1 MSTPQQLSVR
11 NLSIMFGGVHAV
23 EDVSFDVEPGEV
35 FAIIG
40 PNGAGK
46 STIFNLISR
55 LYEPSAGSIHYGE
68 HDLLQLPAH
77 KVVQTGIAR
86 TFQNIELFEQATV
99 LQNLLVGRHHCTS
112 RNPFTSFA
120 FLPVVKNAEIEH
132 RRKVEDIID
141 LLELAQYR
149 DERIADLSYGAR
161 KNVELARAL
170 CAEPTMLLLDEP
182 ASGLNNE
189 ETDDV
194 GFWLED
200 IKHDLGVTLVMVEHD
215 MGLVGQV
222 ADRVMAINDGRLL
235 AIGTPDEVRE
245 NTEVQQAYLGV
256 ADEAAG

>member
-1 MSTPQQLSVR
+1 MSSPATLSIR

-23 EDVSFDVEPGEV
+23 EDVSFDVNPGEV

-55 LYEPSAGSIHYGE
+55 LYEPSNGTIHYGD
-68 HDLLQLPAH
+68 HDLLTMPAH
-77 KVVQTGIAR
+77 KIVQTGIAR
-86 TFQNIELFEQATV
+86 TFQNIELFEKATV
-99 LQNLLVGRHHCTS
+99 LENMLVGRHSHMS
-112 RNPFTSFA
+112 ANAFTSFA
-120 FLPVVKNAEIEH
+120 FLPSVKKSELEH

-141 LLELAQYR
+141 LLEIAEYR
-149 DERIADLSYGAR
+149 DERIADLPYGAR

-170 CAEPTMLLLDEP
+170 CAEPSLLLLDEP

-189 ETDDV
+189 ETDDI

-215 MGLVGQV
+215 MNLVGSI
-222 ADRVMAINDGRLL
+222 ADRVMAINDGRLIT
-235 AIGTPDEVRE
+235 IGTPEEVRE
-245 NTEVQQAYLGV
+245 NKEVQEAYLGV
-256 ADEAAG
+256 AV

>member
-1 MSTPQQLSVR
+1 MNEPQRLSVR

-23 EDVSFDVEPGEV
+23 ENVSFDVEPGEV

-55 LYEPSAGSIHYGE
+55 FYEPSAGSIHYGE

-99 LQNLLVGRHHCTS
+99 LQNLLVGRHHRTS
-112 RNPFTSFA
+112 RNPFTSFI
-120 FLPVVKNAEIEH
+120 FLPAVKKAEIEH

-235 AIGTPDEVRE
+235 TIGTPDEVRE
-245 NTEVQQAYLGV
+245 NAEVQQAYLG
-256 ADEAAG
+256 ATEGDAE

>member
-1 MSTPQQLSVR
+1 MSNDKRLTVR

-23 EDVSFDVEPGEV
+23 EDVSFEVEPGEV

-55 LYEPSAGSIHYGE
+55 LYEPSGGSIHYGDQ
-68 HDLLQLPAH
+68 DLLGLPAH
-77 KVVQTGIAR
+77 KIVEAGIGR

-99 LQNLLVGRHHCTS
+99 LQNLLVGRHSHA
-112 RNPFTSFA
+112 RANPLSHFL
-120 FLPVVKNAEIEH
+120 FLPGARRAEIEH

-141 LLELAQYR
+141 LMEIAKYR
-149 DERIADLSYGAR
+149 DERIADLPYGAR

-170 CAEPTMLLLDEP
+170 CAEPSLLLLDEP
-182 ASGLNNE
+182 ASGLNHE

-194 GFWLED
+194 SFWLED

-215 MGLVGQV
+215 MNLVGRV
-222 ADRVMAINDGRLL
+222 ADRVMAVNDGRLL
-235 AIGTPDEVRE
+235 AIGTPDEVRNNE
-245 NTEVQQAYLGV
+245 DVQRAYLGV
-256 ADEAAG
+256 AA

>member
-1 MSTPQQLSVR
+1 MNSAATLSVR

-23 EDVSFDVEPGEV
+23 EDVSFDVNPGEV

-55 LYEPSAGSIHYGE
+55 LYEPSAGSIHYGD
-68 HDLLQLPAH
+68 HDLLKLPAH
-77 KVVQTGIAR
+77 RVVQTGIAR

-99 LQNLLVGRHHCTS
+99 LQNLLVGRHNKMS
-112 RNPFTSFA
+112 RNPFSNFA
-120 FLPVVKNAEIEH
+120 FLPGVKKSELEH

-141 LLELAQYR
+141 LLELARYR
-149 DERIADLSYGAR
+149 EERIADLPYGAR

-170 CAEPTMLLLDEP
+170 CAEPSLLLLDEP

-215 MGLVGQV
+215 MNLVGSI
-222 ADRVMAINDGRLL
+222 ADRVMAINDGRLIT
-235 AIGTPDEVRE
+235 IGTPDEVR
-245 NTEVQQAYLGV
+245 NNPEVQQAYLGV
-256 ADEAAG
+256 SE

>member
-1 MSTPQQLSVR
+1 MSAATLSVR
-11 NLSIMFGGVHAV
+11 NLSITFGGVHAV
-23 EDVSFDVEPGEV
+23 EDVSFDVSPGEV

-46 STIFNLISR
+46 STLFNLISR
-55 LYEPSAGSIHYGE
+55 LYEPTNGSIRYGD
-68 HDLLQLPAH
+68 HDILKLPPH

-99 LQNLLVGRHHCTS
+99 LENMLVGRHSHMS
-112 RNPFTSFA
+112 RNPFSSFA
-120 FLPVVKNAEIEH
+120 FLPGVKKSELEH

-141 LLELAQYR
+141 LLEIARYR
-149 DERIADLSYGAR
+149 EEKIADLPYGVR

-170 CAEPTMLLLDEP
+170 CAEPSLLLLDEP

-215 MGLVGQV
+215 MNLVGSI
-222 ADRVMAINDGRLL
+222 ADRVMAINDGRLIT
-235 AIGTPDEVRE
+235 IGTPDEVR
-245 NTEVQQAYLGV
+245 NHPEVQQAYLGIS
-256 ADEAAG
+256 A

>member
-1 MSTPQQLSVR
+1 VSTGATLSVQ

-23 EDVSFDVEPGEV
+23 EDVSFEVNPGEV

-55 LYEPSAGSIHYGE
+55 LYEPSNGSIHYGE
-68 HDLLQLPAH
+68 HDLLELPAH
-77 KVVQTGIAR
+77 EIVHTGIAR

-99 LQNLLVGRHHCTS
+99 LQNLLVGRHSHMV
-112 RNPFTSFA
+112 RNPFSNFA
-120 FLPVVKNAEIEH
+120 FLPGVKKSELEH
-132 RRKVEDIID
+132 RRKVEDVID

-170 CAEPTMLLLDEP
+170 CAEPSLLLLDEP

-215 MGLVGQV
+215 MNLVGSI
-222 ADRVMAINDGRLL
+222 ADRVMAINDGQLIT
-235 AIGTPDEVRE
+235 IGTPDEVR
-245 NTEVQQAYLGV
+245 NNAEVQQAYLGV
-256 ADEAAG
+256 SE

>member
-1 MSTPQQLSVR
+1 MSSSATLSIR

-23 EDVSFDVEPGEV
+23 EDVSFDVNPGEV

-55 LYEPSAGSIHYGE
+55 LYEPSSGTIHYGD
-68 HDLLQLPAH
+68 HDLLTMPAH
-77 KVVQTGIAR
+77 KIVQTGIAR
-86 TFQNIELFEQATV
+86 TFQNIELFEKATV
-99 LQNLLVGRHHCTS
+99 LQNMLVGRHSHMS
-112 RNPFTSFA
+112 SNAFTSFA
-120 FLPVVKNAEIEH
+120 FLPSVKKTELEH

-141 LLELAQYR
+141 LLEIAEYR
-149 DERIADLSYGAR
+149 DERIADLPYGAR

-170 CAEPTMLLLDEP
+170 CAEPSLLLLDEP

-189 ETDDV
+189 ETDDI

-215 MGLVGQV
+215 MNLVGSI
-222 ADRVMAINDGRLL
+222 ADRVMAINDGQLIT
-235 AIGTPDEVRE
+235 IGTPEEVRE
-245 NTEVQQAYLGV
+245 NKEVQEAYLGI
-256 ADEAAG
+256 AT

>member
-1 MSTPQQLSVR
+1 MSSPATLSIR

-23 EDVSFDVEPGEV
+23 EDVSFDVNPGEV

-46 STIFNLISR
+46 SPIFNLISR
-55 LYEPSAGSIHYGE
+55 LYEPSNGTIHYGD
-68 HDLLQLPAH
+68 HDLLTLPAH
-77 KVVQTGIAR
+77 KIVQTGIAR
-86 TFQNIELFEQATV
+86 TFQNIELFEKATV
-99 LQNLLVGRHHCTS
+99 LENMLVGRHSHMS
-112 RNPFTSFA
+112 ANAFTSFA
-120 FLPVVKNAEIEH
+120 FLPSVKKSELEH
-132 RRKVEDIID
+132 RGKVEDIID
-141 LLELAQYR
+141 LLEIAEYR

-170 CAEPTMLLLDEP
+170 CAEPSLLLLDEP

-215 MGLVGQV
+215 MNLVGSI
-222 ADRVMAINDGRLL
+222 ADRVMAINDGRLIT
-235 AIGTPDEVRE
+235 IGTPEEVRE
-245 NTEVQQAYLGV
+245 NKEVQEAYLGV
-256 ADEAAG
+256 AT

>member
-1 MSTPQQLSVR
+1 MTAGKTLSVR
-11 NLSIMFGGVHAV
+11 NLSIEFGGVHAV

-55 LYEPSAGSIHYGE
+55 LYEPTQGSIRYGE
-68 HDLLQLPAH
+68 QDLLKLPAH
-77 KVVQTGIAR
+77 RIVHAGIGR

-99 LQNLLVGRHHCTS
+99 LQNLLVGRHSHM
-112 RNPFTSFA
+112 RANPFGSFL
-120 FLPVVKNAEIEH
+120 FTKSVLRRELEH
-132 RRKVEDIID
+132 RGKVEDIID
-141 LLELAQYR
+141 LMEIAQYR
-149 DERIADLSYGAR
+149 DQRISDLPYGAR

-170 CAEPTMLLLDEP
+170 CAEPSLLLLDEP

-194 GFWLED
+194 SFWLED

-215 MGLVGQV
+215 MNLVGTV
-222 ADRVMAINDGRLL
+222 ADRVMAINDGRLI
-235 AIGTPDEVRE
+235 AIGTPDEIRE
-245 NTEVQQAYLGV
+245 NADVQKVYLGV
-256 ADEAAG
+256 PA

>member
-1 MSTPQQLSVR
+1 MSTAATLSVR

-23 EDVSFDVEPGEV
+23 EDVSFDVNSGEV

-55 LYEPSAGSIHYGE
+55 LYEPSAGSIHYGD
-68 HDLLQLPAH
+68 HDLLKLPAH
-77 KVVQTGIAR
+77 RVVQTGIAR

-99 LQNLLVGRHHCTS
+99 LQNLLVGRHSKMS
-112 RNPFTSFA
+112 RNPFSNFA
-120 FLPVVKNAEIEH
+120 FLPGVKKSELEH

-141 LLELAQYR
+141 LLELARYR
-149 DERIADLSYGAR
+149 EERIADLPYGAR

-170 CAEPTMLLLDEP
+170 CAEPSLLLLDEP

-215 MGLVGQV
+215 MNLVGSI
-222 ADRVMAINDGRLL
+222 ADRVMAINDGRLIT
-235 AIGTPDEVRE
+235 IGTPDEVR
-245 NTEVQQAYLGV
+245 NNPEVQQAYLGV
-256 ADEAAG
+256 SE

>member
-1 MSTPQQLSVR
+1 MSAAATLSVR

-23 EDVSFDVEPGEV
+23 EDVSFDVNPGEI

-55 LYEPSAGSIHYGE
+55 LYEPSNGSIHYGK
-68 HDLLQLPAH
+68 HDLLKLPAH
-77 KVVQTGIAR
+77 KIVKTGIAR

-99 LQNLLVGRHHCTS
+99 LQNLLVGRHSHS
-112 RNPFTSFA
+112 SGNPLTDFA
-120 FLPVVKNAEIEH
+120 FLPGVKRSELEH

-141 LLELAQYR
+141 LLEIAQYR
-149 DERIADLSYGAR
+149 DERISDLSYGAR

-170 CAEPTMLLLDEP
+170 CAEPSLLLLDEP

-215 MGLVGQV
+215 MNLVGSI
-222 ADRVMAINDGRLL
+222 ADRVMAINDGRLIT
-235 AIGTPDEVRE
+235 IGTPEEVRE
-245 NTEVQQAYLGV
+245 NAEVQQAYLGV
-256 ADEAAG
+256 SP